1 MHLKTLPSFL
11 QCPTRAWE
19 FRNLQRLQAGI
30 QLHGTRPASHLP
42 ANRAGVPGHKC
53 LSWTTFRSRLMQM
66 VQMVGERRHGCTPGN
81 KCQKGH
87 CRRPLVTR
95 GSTGVLSILTANHCT
110 CLKPCHVCLIC
121 IGLDLGS
128 GPRRRRH
135 VYTGNTYMGS
145 GPKAHI
151 QQLVPM
157 CWESLVALVC
167 TGRSCGDAQ
176 GHMSI
181 LKAPTI

>member
-1 MHLKTLPSFL
+1 M
-11 QCPTRAWE
+11 
-19 FRNLQRLQAGI
+19 
-30 QLHGTRPASHLP
+30 
-42 ANRAGVPGHKC
+42 
-53 LSWTTFRSRLMQM
+53 
-66 VQMVGERRHGCTPGN
+66 QMVGERRHGCTPGDE
-81 KCQKGH
+81 CQKGH
-87 CRRPLVTR
+87 CRRPLVAR

-135 VYTGNTYMGS
+135 VCTGNTYMGS
-145 GPKAHI
+145 GPEAHI

-167 TGRSCGDAQ
+167 LHRQVLWGCPGAHEHTQGTHDLAQLFMAADAMCDRRWQRPACTHHQCG
-176 GHMSI
+176 S
-181 LKAPTI
+181 